1 MTPDPTP
8 AGTTNGWLN
17 WLVCTSC
24 WLVIWT
30 TTGFTRWVTVRTAVR
45 RLSDDGAAATGLGTA
60 EDATTAGLGRPMS
73 LDSGDAA
80 DAVVGAAPV
89 PAVAVV
95 TGGGV
100 ALDGWVALEQ
110 AMLIGSSRELFF
122 TAPPGCRM
130 WWSLKNWASPIRPY
144 ASGAADTSSSRGG
157 TSRRTSL
164 PGVPRKITDDQVEA
178 VTDQNAGVYPA

>member
-30 TTGFTRWVTVRTAVR
+30 TAGFTRWVTVRTAVR

-60 EDATTAGLGRPMS
+60 EDATTAGLGATNEFGLRVT
-73 LDSGDAA
+73 AA

-110 AMLIGSSRELFF
+110 AMLIGSNS
-122 TAPPGCRM
+122 APHQNNP
-130 WWSLKNWASPIRPY
+130 
-144 ASGAADTSSSRGG
+144 
-157 TSRRTSL
+157 RRTRL
-164 PGVPRKITDDQVEA
+164 
-178 VTDQNAGVYPA
+178 

>member
-30 TTGFTRWVTVRTAVR
+30 TARLYPLGDRADGSQKIVR
-45 RLSDDGAAATGLGTA
+45 RRRSCAPGWALPRTLRPGWATNELGLRVT
-60 EDATTAGLGRPMS
+60 
-73 LDSGDAA
+73 AA

-110 AMLIGSSRELFF
+110 AMLIGSLVSR
-122 TAPPGCRM
+122 
-130 WWSLKNWASPIRPY
+130 LKGSM
-144 ASGAADTSSSRGG
+144 
-157 TSRRTSL
+157 
-164 PGVPRKITDDQVEA
+164 
-178 VTDQNAGVYPA
+178 